1 MRNILWSGIVLAGL
15 LFSCNGGDRPAGGM
29 SGPVTLP
36 GLDGARFYQISSA
49 DTTGGNNDRINIHP
63 GQTATLADVEGPGL
77 IARIWI
83 TIDSRD
89 PHFLRRILL
98 RMYWDD
104 EEEPSVEVPVGDF
117 FGSAFAYKHH
127 TPSLVGMSSGGYY
140 SYFPMPFGKR
150 ARLEVANETGEEI
163 YAFYYQIGVYKLNKP
178 LPPGTGYFHA
188 QWRRD
193 IRTRSTGNYVALEA
207 EGQGR
212 FVGLHFNGQPYDGSL
227 FYLEGDEM
235 IYVDGE
241 AEPSVHGTGLED
253 YFNSGWYFKD
263 GPFDAAYHG
272 LVLMDTLGRVTAY
285 RHHWPDPIP
294 FSESLRVSLEH
305 GHGNEEAVDFST
317 TAFWYQ
323 AEPHKPFPP
332 LPRAGLRIP
341 LQRPV
346 PNGAL
351 EAEALHLHGV
361 EGVVEDMSDY
371 GSDWSGAA
379 QLAVKGR
386 EGQSFRLR
394 IADAPEKS
402 YDLALYLTEGP
413 DYGPIAIQANGG
425 AQVRFDGQAAQIGP
439 APPVVLSGV
448 VPRDGA
454 IELTFTLPEGSRQ
467 PGETK
472 VGIDAVLLTPERTYI
487 PEWQMIGPFPNPRES
502 DDLRYGLD
510 SIYPPELETNLAA
523 SYPGADGQE
532 VSWKRFPGEG
542 GGYAMRLTR
551 QFHPSEF
558 IVSYFL
564 TYVYSPEAQTVPLL
578 FGSDDGA
585 KVFLNDREL
594 YRFLAVRIAAPD
606 QDTIQLPLKQGWNK
620 LMIKAEN
627 NFGGYA
633 FYARILDRMNNLKY
647 QIDAPQHQP

>member
-1 MRNILWSGIVLAGL
+1 MSL
-15 LFSCNGGDRPAGGM
+15 LGACQRGDNANGGVPDTASLL
-29 SGPVTLP
+29 SGE
-36 GLDGARFYQISSA
+36 GARFYQLSSA

-63 GQTATLADVEGPGL
+63 GQTATIADIEGPGL
-77 IARIWI
+77 ISRVWI

-89 PHFLRRILL
+89 PHFLRRMVL

-104 EEEPSVEVPVGDF
+104 EQEPSVEVPVGDF

-127 TPSLVGMSSGGYY
+127 TPNLVGMSSGGYY

-150 ARLEVANETGEEI
+150 ARLEVVNETGEEV
-163 YAFYYQIGVYKLNKP
+163 YAFYYQIGYYRLDEP
-178 LPPGTGYFHA
+178 LPVGTGYFHA

-193 IRTRSTGNYVALEA
+193 DRTETPGNYVALEA
-207 EGQGR
+207 KGQGH
-212 FVGLHFNGQPYDGSL
+212 FVGLHFNSQSYDQSL

-235 IYVDGE
+235 IFVDGE
-241 AEPSVHGTGLED
+241 QQPSVHGTGLED

-272 LVLMDTLGRVTAY
+272 LVLMDTLGRITAY

-294 FSESLRVSLEH
+294 FSDSLKVTLEH

-323 AEPHKPFPP
+323 AEPHKPFPA
-332 LPRAGLRIP
+332 LLKAGLRVP

-351 EAEALHLHGV
+351 EAELMALVGA
-361 EGVVEDMSDY
+361 EGVVEDMSDF
-371 GSDWSGAA
+371 GSDWSGAD
-379 QLAVKGR
+379 QLAVTAANGD
-386 EGQSFRLR
+386 SFRLN
-394 IADAPEKS
+394 IPDALEKK
-402 YDLALYLTEGP
+402 YNLALYMTRGP
-413 DYGPIAIQANGG
+413 AYGPVRIRANGG
-425 AQVRFDGQAAQIGP
+425 VETFFNGHAEQLGA
-439 APPVVLSGV
+439 APPVVLVGV
-448 VPRDGA
+448 VPEDNA
-454 IELTFTLPEGSRQ
+454 IALSFSLADSSQ
-467 PGETK
+467 KPGVTR
-472 VGIDAVLLTPERTYI
+472 VGIDAVILTPERTYI
-487 PEWQMIGPFPNPRES
+487 PQWYMIGPFPNPRES

-510 SIYPPELETNLAA
+510 SIYPPERETDLTAT
-523 SYPGADGQE
+523 YRGVDGQE
-532 VSWKRFPGEG
+532 VSWKRVSGEG

-551 QFHPSEF
+551 QFDPYEF

-564 TYVYSPEAQTVPLL
+564 TYVYAPEARQVPLL
-578 FGSDDGA
+578 IGSDDGA

-606 QDTIQLPLKQGWNK
+606 QDTVQLHLKPGWNK

-633 FYARILDRMNNLKY
+633 FYARILDPNNNLKFDINGPA
-647 QIDAPQHQP
+647 Q